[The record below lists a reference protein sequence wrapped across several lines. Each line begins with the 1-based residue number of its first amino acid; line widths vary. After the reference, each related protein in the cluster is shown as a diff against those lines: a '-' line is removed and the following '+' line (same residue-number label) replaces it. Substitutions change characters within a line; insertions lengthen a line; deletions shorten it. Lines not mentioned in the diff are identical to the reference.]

1 MKEEEQRIAIATAAG
16 WTGII
21 AEGLN
26 MGPAGIEPGHFK
38 AYMPIPL
45 PDYLNDL
52 NDLHE
57 AEKVLQGMQLRR
69 YSHYVWCIKIGI
81 TPYESNDEDKTIDFL
96 QAYHLLQATAK
107 QKSEAFLRAIG
118 KWID

>member
-21 AEGLN
+21 AEGLD
-26 MGPAGIEPGHFK
+26 MGPAGIEPGHLK

-52 NDLHE
+52 NEVHE
-57 AEKVLQGMQLRR
+57 AEKVLTEQQC
-69 YSHYVWCIKIGI
+69 YVYHEKLG
-81 TPYESNDEDKTIDFL
+81 NMA
-96 QAYHLLQATAK
+96 AYWQPKDCAPNWIRHATAK
-107 QKSEAFLRAIG
+107 QRAEAFLKALNL
-118 KWID
+118 WID